1 MILLSSRQD
10 SSDPPRRIEKALDS
24 ETGQAYLPDVV
35 ADIVRDKPFNPNEE
49 HMGSTTF
56 GNVTPA
62 IMTGLAMPQNIK
74 INRAGLGRVRVTVA
88 PS

>member
-10 SSDPPRRIEKALDS
+10 SSDPPGRIEKTLDS
-24 ETGQAYLPDVV
+24 DIAQAYLPGVV
-35 ADIVRDKPFNPNEE
+35 LDIVRDKPFNPDEE

-62 IMTGLAMPQNIK
+62 TMIGLALPQNIK
-74 INRAGLGRVRVTVA
+74 IDRAGFGRVRVGGRA
-88 PS
+88 